1 VTVTG
6 MMVNPGLMFAPFRGL
21 RYAEAQTLG
30 GRLAPPYDV
39 IGTEDRRALT
49 RQDPYNI
56 VMVDLPVPAAGD
68 DPYDN
73 AAAILASWQ
82 RRGVLVRDKEPNAYV
97 LRTTTRRPDGSE
109 RRRTGVFLAVAALPF
124 APGSRVRPH
133 EQTHSGPKEDRRR
146 LTLATGCNLSP
157 VFLLATDSRGEL
169 ASALAEATAQ
179 APWATCEAIGARHE
193 VWIVPTRQALKM
205 AMVASDEPVY
215 IADGHHRYETAV
227 RVKEEAPKPWKD
239 GAQRTLAHL
248 VSFRDPGLEILP
260 THRIVEGK
268 PLPRA
273 EVLRAASPFFG
284 RALPDQKP
292 TLTAVFADGSDA
304 PMVLRPEA
312 DLSSIPGLP
321 EKAPARSLGVALAD
335 AVFIRAV
342 LGGLIGGELKLRY
355 TPDAAE
361 ARKAATAKGTAASVL
376 LQAPTLEEV
385 KAVSD
390 AGQFMPPKST
400 FFAPKVPT
408 GVVMRMFEG
417 EV

>member
-1 VTVTG
+1 MTGLIINPG
-6 MMVNPGLMFAPFRGL
+6 MMCAPFRGL
-21 RYAEAQTLG
+21 RYAEPSSLG
-30 GRLAPPYDV
+30 SRLAPPYDV
-39 IGTEDRRALT
+39 IDTEQRRALT
-49 RQDPYNI
+49 RGDPCNI
-56 VMVDLPVPAAGD
+56 VQVDLPVPAAGD

-82 RRGVLVRDKEPNAYV
+82 RRGVLVREKEPSAYV
-97 LRTTTRRPDGSE
+97 LRTTSRGSDGKE
-109 RRRTGVFLAVAALPF
+109 RRRTGVFLAIAALPF

-157 VFLLATDSRGEL
+157 VFLLAPDSHGDL
-169 ASALAEATAQ
+169 AAAVGAVTQET
-179 APWATCEAIGARHE
+179 PWASCEAIGARHE
-193 VWIVPTRQALKM
+193 VWIVPTRPALKM
-205 AMVASDEPVY
+205 SMLVSDEPIY

-227 RVKEEAPKPWKD
+227 RLKDEAPKPWRD

-260 THRIVEGK
+260 THRIIEGK

-284 RALPDQKP
+284 RALPDQRP
-292 TLTAVFADGSDA
+292 TLTAVFADGTDA

-312 DLSSIPGLP
+312 DLSSVAGLP
-321 EKAPARSLGVALAD
+321 EKPPARTLGVALAD

-342 LGGLIGGELKLRY
+342 LGGLMGGEPKLRY
-355 TPDAAE
+355 TPDEAE
-361 ARKAATAKGTAASVL
+361 ARQAAARAAVSVL
-376 LQAPTLEEV
+376 LSPTTLEEV

-408 GVVMRMFEG
+408 GVVMRLLEG

>member
-1 VTVTG
+1 MTG
-6 MMVNPGLMFAPFRGL
+6 IIVNPSMMCAPFRGL
-21 RYAEAQTLG
+21 RYAEPGALG
-30 GRLAPPYDV
+30 TRLAPPYDV
-39 IGTEDRRALT
+39 IDTEQRRALT
-49 RQDPYNI
+49 RQDPCNI
-56 VMVDLPVPAAGD
+56 VQVDLPIPAAGD

-82 RRGVLVRDKEPNAYV
+82 RRGVLVREKEPCAYV
-97 LRTTTRRPDGSE
+97 LRTTSRGSGGKE
-109 RRRTGVFLAVAALPF
+109 RSRTGVFLAIAAVPF

-157 VFLLATDSRGEL
+157 VFLLCPDSRGDL
-169 ASALAEATAQ
+169 ASAIAAATAET
-179 APWATCEAIGARHE
+179 PWATCEALGGRHQ
-193 VWIVPTRQALKM
+193 VWIVPTKPALRI
-205 AMVASDEPVY
+205 AMLISDEPVY

-227 RVKEEAPKPWKD
+227 RLKDEAPKPWRD

-248 VSFRDPGLEILP
+248 VSFRDPGLEILA

-284 RALPDQKP
+284 RAQEGERP
-292 TLTAVFADGSDA
+292 TLTVVFADGSAA
-304 PMVLRPEA
+304 PMVIRPEA
-312 DLSSIPGLP
+312 TLSAIPGLP
-321 EKAPARSLGVALAD
+321 DKAPARHLSVALAD
-335 AVFIRAV
+335 AVFIRTV
-342 LGGLIGGELKLRY
+342 VGSVIGAEPKLRY
-355 TPDAAE
+355 TPDEAE
-361 ARKAATAKGTAASVL
+361 ARKAAKSGAALSVL
-376 LQAPTLEEV
+376 LSPTTLEEV

-408 GVVMRMFEG
+408 GVVMRLLEG